1 MVRETGYPESVE
13 QYQDLLDLEEGFNT
27 GKQFVEAGQSDGTLI
42 IYNSN
47 FNPVASVSF
56 TGMFPVSLSTIEFD
70 AKATDVEYVT
80 ASVTF
85 KYTHYTITK
94 Y

>member
-1 MVRETGYPESVE
+1 MVREIWLSRICRAV
-13 QYQDLLDLEEGFNT
+13 QDLLDLEEGFT
-27 GKQFVEAGQSDGTLI
+27 KGKQFAEAVQSDGTLI

-47 FNPVASVSF
+47 FKPVASVVF
-56 TGMFPVSLSTIEFD
+56 TGLFPVSLSTIEFN
-70 AKATDVEYVT
+70 AKATDVEYVS